1 MALKG
6 LSQREERTSCKH
18 TKHSD
23 AGFFFFKAFFWFLF
37 FSGFVSFCL
46 RRFGQYSS
54 LVVGRM
60 SFFPPKQEKQTGMI
74 GENIN
79 KRRAMP
85 IAEPIHLQGQGGL
98 LSYITQ
104 HIERK
109 RCIYS

>member
-1 MALKG
+1 
-6 LSQREERTSCKH
+6 
-18 TKHSD
+18 
-23 AGFFFFKAFFWFLF
+23 
-37 FSGFVSFCL
+37 
-46 RRFGQYSS
+46 
-54 LVVGRM
+54 M